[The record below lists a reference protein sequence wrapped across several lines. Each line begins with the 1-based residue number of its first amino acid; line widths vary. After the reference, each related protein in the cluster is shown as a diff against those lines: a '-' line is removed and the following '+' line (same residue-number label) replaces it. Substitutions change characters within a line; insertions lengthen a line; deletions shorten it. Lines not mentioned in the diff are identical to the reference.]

1 MSVDYDW
8 WLDRKLYE
16 YDREREQ
23 NDYQQQLEQQE
34 FELDEVQDNE
44 E

>member
-1 MSVDYDW
+1 MSVDYDA

-16 YDREREQ
+16 YDREKEQ

-34 FELDEVQDNE
+34 FELDEVQADE

>member
-1 MSVDYDW
+1 MTDYDW
-8 WLDRKLYE
+8 WLDRELYR

-23 NDYQQQLEQQE
+23 DDYQQQLEQQE
-34 FELDEVQDNE
+34 YELDQIQDNE